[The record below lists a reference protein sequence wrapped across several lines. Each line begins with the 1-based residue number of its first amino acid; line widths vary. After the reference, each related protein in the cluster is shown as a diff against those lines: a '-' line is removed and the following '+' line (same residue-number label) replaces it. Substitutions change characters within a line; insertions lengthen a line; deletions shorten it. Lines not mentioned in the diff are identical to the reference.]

1 MIAVNIH
8 WNGDSSKKLIVDA
21 GWDKIQRATEYFHA
35 QVLAA
40 LNVPNSGVRV
50 KRKRGKGS
58 YTVYPNPSKP
68 GEPPRKR
75 TGWLQR
81 HVQREYD
88 KPSLTSRVGVQ
99 RNALY
104 GIFLELGTRFMAAR
118 PWLLATLN
126 KVRTQLEAILAG

>member
-1 MIAVNIH
+1 MIAANLN
-8 WNGDSSKKLIVDA
+8 WNGDRVKQLAFDA
-21 GWDKIQRATEYFHA
+21 GWEKLVRMTEFFWGHLL
-35 QVLAA
+35 QA

-50 KRKRGKGS
+50 KRRGGGTR
-58 YTVYPNPSKP
+58 TVYPNPSKP

-88 KPSLTSRVGVQ
+88 KASLTSRVGVQ

-104 GIFLELGTRFMAAR
+104 GIFLELGTRRMAAR

-126 KVRTQLEAILAG
+126 KVRTQLEAIAAN